1 MRIFSYRNK
10 TRLKSGLVV
19 LLVLAAALLLLVSGI
34 FIYLQ
39 RFIVYSA
46 DGVHLDFSSRPDA
59 PDSTSPEPDG
69 QNWVLEN
76 ASGPNS
82 VNLEI
87 QDNVPSPGRTQL
99 TGVYITTAMLS
110 DPAAVEEILFQEECP
125 KTVLMDMK
133 SIFGNFYYATSFP
146 GATTASVDLEAV
158 ASIVSQLKRSGVYLI
173 ARIPAFSDNTF
184 ALANQ
189 DCGLALSSGALWMD
203 SNGCYWLNPADDLVV
218 YYLESIA
225 KELDALG
232 FDEVVFD
239 GFEFSC
245 VRLHCL
251 PVRFFQGRSLGRLC
265 SAAPAGP
272 GRHRYFSQLWYPGA
286 SDSAQRLPDLS
297 HLL

>member
-87 QDNVPSPGRTQL
+87 QDNVPSPGAATQL

-110 DPAAVEEILFQEECP
+110 DPAAVEEILFQEEFP

-218 YYLESIA
+218 YLSGVHCQRA
-225 KELDALG
+225 GCLG
-232 FDEVVFD
+232 
-239 GFEFSC
+239 
-245 VRLHCL
+245 L
-251 PVRFFQGRSLGRLC
+251 
-265 SAAPAGP
+265 
-272 GRHRYFSQLWYPGA
+272 
-286 SDSAQRLPDLS
+286 
-297 HLL
+297 